1 MITFSGDRSALR
13 ETDRTARQ
21 NRPAHFH
28 LSGCRP
34 ALVAFLL
41 AALAALSAVQAQERR
56 STQQQY
62 KPPPQG
68 GGELAP
74 PPNAVI
80 APEEEYRI
88 GPGDVI
94 EVYVEDAPELSKSG
108 RVSPRGTFL
117 MNYLQHI
124 PVQGKT
130 SEELSALI
138 ADKLRDRYLKN
149 PQVTVNVK
157 QINSHSF
164 FIQGA
169 VRRPGMYQI
178 EGKPSLMK
186 LITVAGGLQD
196 SHASTAFIIRELKA
210 REKAGESAAPA
221 ASAGGGQSP
230 GATASGAAP
239 DQPSGQAEELDED
252 VKYELLKTNV
262 NYLFKGRFDQNVL
275 LEPGDIVNIPPAD
288 VFFVAGEVREPG
300 SYTLKEGTTLRQA
313 ISLAQGTTVRASAKR
328 GIIYREGSDGRREEV
343 KVDIAAVMDGKK
355 DDVPISPNDIIIVPN
370 SSFKSTALP
379 ILGALSGG
387 ASTAVGT
394 RIILR

>member
-1 MITFSGDRSALR
+1 MITVLMNDVGRRAAGDTS
-13 ETDRTARQ
+13 RQ
-21 NRPAHFH
+21 NRHGLF
-28 LSGCRP
+28 RP
-34 ALVAFLL
+34 ARRAL
-41 AALAALSAVQAQERR
+41 AAALLVGVAALSAAHAQERR

-124 PVQGKT
+124 PVAGKT
-130 SEELSALI
+130 SEELSGFI

-178 EGKPSLMK
+178 EGRPSPSRAACR
-186 LITVAGGLQD
+186 TATPRPP
-196 SHASTAFIIRELKA
+196 SSSAS
-210 REKAGESAAPA
+210 
-221 ASAGGGQSP
+221 
-230 GATASGAAP
+230 
-239 DQPSGQAEELDED
+239 
-252 VKYELLKTNV
+252 
-262 NYLFKGRFDQNVL
+262 
-275 LEPGDIVNIPPAD
+275 
-288 VFFVAGEVREPG
+288 
-300 SYTLKEGTTLRQA
+300 
-313 ISLAQGTTVRASAKR
+313 
-328 GIIYREGSDGRREEV
+328 
-343 KVDIAAVMDGKK
+343 
-355 DDVPISPNDIIIVPN
+355 
-370 SSFKSTALP
+370 
-379 ILGALSGG
+379 
-387 ASTAVGT
+387 
-394 RIILR
+394 